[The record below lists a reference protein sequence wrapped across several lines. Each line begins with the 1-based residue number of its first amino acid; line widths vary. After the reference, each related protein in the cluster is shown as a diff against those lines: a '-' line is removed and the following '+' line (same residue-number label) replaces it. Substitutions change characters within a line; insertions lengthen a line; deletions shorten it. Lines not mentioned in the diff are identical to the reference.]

1 MSSLTPSESENLFK
15 NPSLK
20 IKMDVQKGIEAMDPA
35 SIKQLQL
42 VEIEGVPLLETIV
55 EQWDAI
61 WGFKARPDDLL
72 ICTYP
77 KAGTTWMQEIV
88 DMIHQGGD
96 PQKCARAPIYERM
109 PFIEMCPPKPIRTD
123 SETLETRIPGF
134 SSSVLYFPQI
144 IYVARNIKDNAVSY
158 FHFHRVSKLM
168 PDSGNWDEFL
178 EKFIAGKIAWGSWF
192 DHVQGWWEA
201 KNRHPILYIFYED
214 IKKDPAQEIQKIAQF
229 LGSELSGAVVDEIVQ
244 HTKFESMK
252 TNPMANYSTIP
263 SFLLNQDIS
272 PFMRKGTVGD
282 WKEQFT
288 VAQSEQLDD
297 LCVHLLAG
305 SGLTFHTQL

>member
-1 MSSLTPSESENLFK
+1 
-15 NPSLK
+15 
-20 IKMDVQKGIEAMDPA
+20 MDVQKRIEDMDPA
-35 SIKQLQL
+35 SIKRLQL
-42 VEIEGVPLLETIV
+42 VEIEGVPLPETLV

-96 PQKCARAPIYERM
+96 PQKCAGAPIYERM
-109 PFIEMCPPKPIRTD
+109 PFIEMCPPKPIRTGFEEAEAMA
-123 SETLETRIPGF
+123 SPRTLKSHLPVHLLPPSF
-134 SSSVLYFPQI
+134 WAQNCKI
-144 IYVARNIKDNAVSY
+144 IYVARNIKDIAVSY
-158 FHFHRVSKLM
+158 FHFHRISKLM
-168 PDSGNWDEFL
+168 PESGNWDEFL

-214 IKKDPAQEIQKIAQF
+214 LKKDPAREIQKVAQF
-229 LGSELSGAVVDEIVQ
+229 LGSELPGAVVGEIVQ

-263 SFLLNQDIS
+263 SSLLDQDIS

-282 WKEQFT
+282 WKKQFT

-297 LCVHLLAG
+297 LCVHLLAD